1 VKAATWFNRPMRT
14 GCPRCGDATAVGV
27 LCRGCADALP
37 PCPALMR
44 EHVSSRHP
52 ADGAAGWMI
61 DRFGA
66 AHALRTGRSLVGR
79 ETRSDLLILHGS
91 VSRDHA
97 ELTLGA
103 DGWELR
109 DLGSRNR
116 TQVDARRIDARVRLG
131 GRAIV
136 RFGDVAFYFFGE
148 PVALPA
154 TPDGSVATA
163 HARDAASSYVVRGA
177 TVELC
182 LLASAGAGG
191 SLLHRSAGA
200 PTWQELDLPALEYHL
215 LRVLCAR
222 AAEQS
227 ASPSRT
233 HAAVTTRALV
243 DLLPFHSA
251 SPSDENVRQVVRRL
265 RATLEGIGAG
275 GAVESVPGRGY
286 YLAWPVDA

>member
-1 VKAATWFNRPMRT
+1 
-14 GCPRCGDATAVGV
+14 
-27 LCRGCADALP
+27 
-37 PCPALMR
+37 MR

-52 ADGAAGWMI
+52 ADAAAGWMV

-79 ETRSDLLILHGS
+79 ETKSDLLILHGS

-97 ELTLGA
+97 ELTHGS

-116 TQVDARRIDARVRLG
+116 THVDTRRIDARVHLG

-148 PVALPA
+148 PIALPA
-154 TPDGSVATA
+154 TPDASIATA
-163 HARDAASSYVVRGA
+163 HARDATASYLVRGA
-177 TVELC
+177 TIELC
-182 LLASAGAGG
+182 LLASPGAGG
-191 SLLHRSAGA
+191 SLLHRAIGA
-200 PTWQELDLPALEYHL
+200 PTWQEIDLPALEYHL
-215 LRVLCAR
+215 MRALCT
-222 AAEQS
+222 S
-227 ASPSRT
+227 AIEHATSPSRT
-233 HAAVTTRALV
+233 HAAITTRALV

-265 RATLEGIGAG
+265 RATLDGIGASD
-275 GAVESVPGRGY
+275 AIESIPGRGY

>member
-1 VKAATWFNRPMRT
+1 MRT

-97 ELTLGA
+97 ELTHGP

-116 TQVDARRIDARVRLG
+116 TQVDARVDAARVRLG

-154 TPDGSVATA
+154 TPDASIATA
-163 HARDAASSYVVRGA
+163 HARDVASSYVVRGA
-177 TVELC
+177 TIELC
-182 LLASAGAGG
+182 LLASPGAGG
-191 SLLHRSAGA
+191 SLLHRTAGA
-200 PTWQELDLPALEYHL
+200 PTWQEIDLPALEYHL
-215 LRVLCAR
+215 MRVLCAR
-222 AAEQS
+222 HGPIS
-227 ASPSRT
+227 
-233 HAAVTTRALV
+233 TRALV

-265 RATLEGIGAG
+265 RATLDGIGAD
-275 GAVESVPGRGY
+275 GAVESIPGRGY